1 MSLETTQQQP
11 RGLKRGLGW
20 VQAAALLFAGVGA
33 SGGVYSL
40 WTFSYGTS
48 GPPFFWAYPLVALGV
63 LVICLVWAEL
73 ASHYPYAGTFYE
85 WPRLV
90 RSAKPRDTVAWWIG
104 WLYLFGICVT
114 ATSVYPAIANAAIT
128 LFGWTSSTTLITE
141 LSVVALVLSL
151 AVNALGIDRIGKL
164 GVIGVAGEL
173 VAVGVIVTLTLI
185 LGAHQSPS
193 ILVHLPAGQ
202 SIGAWIPGF
211 LGAAAFMPIWALY
224 TFEGAG
230 LLGEETRDA
239 RRSAPKAIL
248 VCLGATVGVAMYIIL
263 VFILTTKNP
272 TAAMSAANPIADNI
286 NAALPN
292 WCSKVYEFVVL
303 EVLFLAASAVLTYAS
318 RQMFGMARAKEL
330 PISGTLTKSLD
341 NGVPIGSL
349 IAVSILSGL
358 PLLISSS
365 IAVLIGGTSALMY
378 VVYSLM
384 LLLVVLSR
392 FRGWPTRP
400 APFSLGRYGMAIS
413 LVALAVAVAIGTDLL
428 WPRDSTNPAWH
439 LGIRAAYWMVGIP
452 LLLGLVLVVLRPKAA
467 TQPADPVDS
476 LERHPEEGLARGA

>member
-1 MSLETTQQQP
+1 
-11 RGLKRGLGW
+11 
-20 VQAAALLFAGVGA
+20 
-33 SGGVYSL
+33 
-40 WTFSYGTS
+40 
-48 GPPFFWAYPLVALGV
+48 
-63 LVICLVWAEL
+63 
-73 ASHYPYAGTFYE
+73 
-85 WPRLV
+85 
-90 RSAKPRDTVAWWIG
+90 
-104 WLYLFGICVT
+104 
-114 ATSVYPAIANAAIT
+114 
-128 LFGWTSSTTLITE
+128 
-141 LSVVALVLSL
+141 L
-151 AVNALGIDRIGKL
+151 AVNALGIDRVGKF

-173 VAVGVIVTLTLI
+173 VAVGVIVTLTMI

-193 ILVHLPAGQ
+193 ILVHLPQGQ
-202 SIGAWIPGF
+202 TFGDWLPGF

-239 RRSAPKAIL
+239 RNGAPKAIL
-248 VCLGATVGVAMYIIL
+248 ISFAATVGVAMYIIL
-263 VFILTTKNP
+263 VFILTSKNP

-286 NAALPN
+286 NNALPN

-318 RQMFGMARAKEL
+318 RQMYGMARAKEL

-378 VVYSLM
+378 VVYALM
-384 LLLVVLSR
+384 ILLVVISR
-392 FRGWPTRP
+392 FRGWPSRP
-400 APFSLGRYGMAIS
+400 APFSLGRYGMFVSIA
-413 LVALAVAVAIGTDLL
+413 ALAVTVAIGTDLL

-452 LLLGLVLVVLRPKAA
+452 LLAGLILMFARPKTAVHV
-467 TQPADPVDS
+467 PDPVDA
-476 LERHPEEGLARGA
+476 LERATPEEGLASGA

>member
-1 MSLETTQQQP
+1 MSVEREQSTG
-11 RGLKRGLGW
+11 GLKRGLGW
-20 VQAAALLFAGVGA
+20 IQAAALLFAGVGA

-48 GPPFFWAYPLVALGV
+48 GPPFFWAYPLVGAGV
-63 LVICLVWAEL
+63 VLICLVWAEL
-73 ASHYPYAGTFYE
+73 ASQYPFAGAFYE

-90 RSAKPRDTVAWWIG
+90 RSARPGDTVAWWIG

-114 ATSVYPAIANAAIT
+114 ATSVYPAIANTAIS
-128 LFGWTSSTTLITE
+128 LFGWTSSDSLVTE
-141 LSVVALVLSL
+141 LSVLALILSF
-151 AVNALGIDRIGKL
+151 AVNALGIDRVGKF

-173 VAVGVIVTLTLI
+173 IAVGVIVTLTLL

-193 ILVHLPAGQ
+193 VLVHLPAGQ
-202 SIGAWIPGF
+202 SFGDWIPGF

-239 RRSAPKAIL
+239 RRAAPKAIL

-292 WCSKVYEFVVL
+292 WCSKLYEFIVM
-303 EVLFLAASAVLTYAS
+303 EVLFLAACAVLTYAS

-330 PISGTLTKSLD
+330 PASDALTRSMRNGT
-341 NGVPIGSL
+341 PIGSL
-349 IAVSILSGL
+349 VVVAILSGL
-358 PLLISSS
+358 PLLISSK
-365 IAVLIGGTSALMY
+365 IAVVIGGTSAEIY

-384 LLLVVLSR
+384 LLLVVVNR
-392 FRGWPTRP
+392 FRGWPSQS
-400 APFSLGRYGMAIS
+400 APFSLGRYGKAVSITA
-413 LVALAVAVAIGTDLL
+413 LVVAVAIAVDLL
-428 WPRDSTNPAWH
+428 WPRDSTNPGWH
-439 LGIRAAYWMVGIP
+439 LGIRAGYWMIGVP
-452 LLLGLVLVVLRPKAA
+452 LLMGVVLVMLRPKAA
-467 TQPADPVDS
+467 SRASDPVDALDLS
-476 LERHPEEGLARGA
+476 AEENLV